1 MKNVHNASHFISF
14 ALRIKTR
21 APSMRDEFE
30 YLERL
35 FYDTYEKFE
44 NEDEIHIVFL
54 NKDIS
59 EKLAYE
65 FDTIKKL
72 YFDIAGQGKSRE
84 AVQSMFEF
92 RARRLLKFKERIESC
107 LKSTLEDLLIH
118 QIGDDDDNYDYYMNF
133 LAAYEGVV
141 GLLKFITIKLFVSL
155 DDILGDESLILR
167 YKQINDT
174 QVEIWRKE
182 IFKSFSLGNDYVL
195 FDSITFEAS
204 KYSDASVNSLTDIQ
218 IQPKDKEIEKD
229 DLGKDSMSFQDFV
242 RDVKYQIY
250 IEMYDSNRA
259 YLFIQK
265 PLKVLDG
272 LLETTDNF
280 VREEEVLNF
289 LIETNIAPVETFD
302 YSVEHLNNALSGKNE
317 KERYEVLIAF
327 KKRFFTLKDS
337 PLYRH
342 LHLSNIMTL
351 VDNTLDKLIAF
362 VDNKLVKYDRDLLD
376 NTGSSNGFGKIKS
389 NLTVSQMALFFR
401 LLSDENILE
410 TNNITKLSKQIAS
423 SFSSK
428 QKDDISYK
436 SVKNHFDSPQNE
448 AIEFWDTKLV
458 RLRQLLNKY

>member
-1 MKNVHNASHFISF
+1 
-14 ALRIKTR
+14 
-21 APSMRDEFE
+21 MRDEFE

-35 FYDTYEKFE
+35 FYDTYEKIE

-92 RARRLLKFKERIESC
+92 RARRLLNFKTKIESH
-107 LKSTLEDLLIH
+107 LKFALEDLVIL
-118 QIGDDDDNYDYYMNF
+118 QIRDDDDNYDDYSN
-133 LAAYEGVV
+133 LLVAYQGIV
-141 GLLKFITIKLFVSL
+141 GLLKFITVKLYVSL
-155 DDILGDESLILR
+155 DDILDDESLILR
-167 YKQINDT
+167 YKQINET

-182 IFKSFSLGNDYVL
+182 LFKRFSLGNDYVL
-195 FDSITFEAS
+195 FDSVTFEAGEYADS
-204 KYSDASVNSLTDIQ
+204 PLNSLSDVQ
-218 IQPKDKEIEKD
+218 SEPKDEEIEKD
-229 DLGKDSMSFQDFV
+229 DIGKNSMSFQDFV
-242 RDVKYQIY
+242 RVVKSHMRV
-250 IEMYDSNRA
+250 EMYDSNRT
-259 YLFIQK
+259 YLFFQK
-265 PLKVLDG
+265 NLKVLDG

-289 LIETNIAPVETFD
+289 LIETNITPAETFD
-302 YSVEHLNNALSGKNE
+302 YSVELLNIALSGKNE
-317 KERYEVLIAF
+317 KERFEVLIAF
-327 KKRFFTLKDS
+327 KKRLFTLKDS
-337 PLYRH
+337 PSYRH

-436 SVKNHFDSPQNE
+436 SVKNNFDSPQNE
-448 AIEFWDTKLV
+448 AIEFWETKLV